1 MKRSFKL
8 ILALPRTIAA
18 NPRLPRAV
26 KRAFFLW
33 RDCPDPVWHIRVTS
47 GGDADIEYQ
56 GVVSGDQPFSSAPV
70 PFRLEGRDL
79 LSFSNDPEPLI
90 EYSLYVNGSGR
101 DGFTF
106 AFQAAP
112 IAGEA
117 CFDVAVPEDIVVYLG
132 SGKSPVGPRVDL
144 ATLRRLLPSGA
155 ALW

>member
-1 MKRSFKL
+1 M
-8 ILALPRTIAA
+8 
-18 NPRLPRAV
+18 
-26 KRAFFLW
+26 
-33 RDCPDPVWHIRVTS
+33 RVTS

-70 PFRLEGRDL
+70 PFRLEGGDL

-132 SGKSPVGPRVDL
+132 SGKSPVGPRVVWPHLVTVTFRCSL
-144 ATLRRLLPSGA
+144 AVSLSSNPVTKLGYFCGVTARTIAGRCA
-155 ALW
+155 